1 MTSVERAS
9 GLSVIENILTLR
21 PFGHFWEFKNCDF
34 VTLRISKTLVTWH
47 YRIDYFSRKSIFFM
61 FIYLW
66 IAHYM
71 PQGASRVEVL

>member
-9 GLSVIENILTLR
+9 GLSVIASILTLR

-47 YRIDYFSRKSIFFM
+47 YRIDYFSRKKYIFYVYILM
-61 FIYLW
+61 DSSLY
-66 IAHYM
+66 ATRR
-71 PQGASRVEVL
+71 Q